1 MTLFPTW
8 LDALKF
14 VGMMVAFGLFA
25 GEVAA
30 FMDSRVNRALGRTTR
45 VERDAWRVWLGTGAF
60 LLAVAVVAVVGWGR

>member
-1 MTLFPTW
+1 VTLFPTW

-30 FMDSRVNRALGRTTR
+30 FMDSRMNRALGRTTR
-45 VERDAWRVWLGTGAF
+45 VEREAWRVWFGVGGF
-60 LLAVAVVAVVGWGR
+60 FLAVAVVAVVGWGP